1 VLHVIKGNCQRYC
14 THTEN
19 NEKEIGKKTRVVPD
33 VKNNITVQLNPDID
47 SDGNGEC
54 DKR

>member
-1 VLHVIKGNCQRYC
+1 VLHVTKYNCQGYC
-14 THTEN
+14 THIEN
-19 NEKEIGKKTRVVPD
+19 IEKETGKETRAVPD
-33 VKNNITVQLNPDID
+33 VINNITVQPNPDID